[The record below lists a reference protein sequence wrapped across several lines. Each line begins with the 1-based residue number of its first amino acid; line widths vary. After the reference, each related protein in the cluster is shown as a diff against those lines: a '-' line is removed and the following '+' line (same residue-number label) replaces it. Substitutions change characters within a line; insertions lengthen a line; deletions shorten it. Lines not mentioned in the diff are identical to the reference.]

1 MKRSSIV
8 LLAFI
13 LFIMLL
19 CTGAQ
24 AASYTMSL
32 GKNVEIYSGP
42 GFAYGFVQKVGVDGV
57 YTIVKEAYCTDGYLW
72 GKLKSGVG
80 WVRLSDSSSGVPYTT
95 PLGAEEKIYS
105 GPGFAYGYVKTVGE
119 DGVYT
124 IVKETYC
131 SDGYL
136 WGKLKSGVGWVRLS
150 DSSSSVPYTTPLG
163 AEEKIYSGPGF
174 AYGFVKTVG
183 VDGVYTIVKEAYC
196 TDGYLWGKLK
206 SGVGWVRL
214 SGSTSSTPYTTP
226 LGAEEKIY
234 SGPGFAYGYVK
245 TVGVDGVYTIVKEAY
260 CSDGYL
266 WGKLKSGVGWVRL
279 SGSTSSVP
287 YTTPLGAEEKI
298 YSGPGF
304 AYGFVQKVG
313 VDGVYTIVEEAPC
326 VDGYLWGK
334 LKSGVGWVRLGSL
347 MP

>member
-1 MKRSSIV
+1 MEGGITMKRSSIV

-32 GKNVEIYSGP
+32 GKNVE
-42 GFAYGFVQKVGVDGV
+42 
-57 YTIVKEAYCTDGYLW
+57 
-72 GKLKSGVG
+72 
-80 WVRLSDSSSGVPYTT
+80 
-95 PLGAEEKIYS
+95 
-105 GPGFAYGYVKTVGE
+105 
-119 DGVYT
+119 
-124 IVKETYC
+124 
-131 SDGYL
+131 
-136 WGKLKSGVGWVRLS
+136 
-150 DSSSSVPYTTPLG
+150 
-163 AEEKIYSGPGF
+163 IYSGPGF